1 MTRYYILPDGTTEK
15 KTENCLMNLA
25 FIVITLIAI
34 GVAIGRKT
42 TQGKEK

>member
-15 KTENCLMNLA
+15 KTGNCLMNLA

-34 GVAIGRKT
+34 GITIGRKT
-42 TQGKEK
+42 LHRKEN